1 MEGGGGAA
9 HAGWTGEEPVD
20 AEALEVLL
28 QAPSKAQV
36 NEVFLLAFR
45 ARHGQTDALVEK
57 AASKLGG
64 AASKEETV
72 RLLRAANQLIMRAV
86 YLSLDAEGVVGLLPS
101 DFHQALGGLIG
112 TIVAH
117 HASEWRE
124 LIIASQVS
132 EPRLLD
138 MNWRGGVKAASNH
151 ITTMSVPTCF
161 VGLQVQDS
169 PQRKDELPPVSN
181 ITFELNKEEL
191 ETMLGGL
198 TKLRDQLSGV
208 AQ

>member
-1 MEGGGGAA
+1 MGD
-9 HAGWTGEEPVD
+9 EPVD
-20 AEALEVLL
+20 GDALLL
-28 QAPSKAQV
+28 LCQAPSKAHV

-45 ARHGQTDALVEK
+45 ARHGLTEVLLEKTVE
-57 AASKLGG
+57 KLGG
-64 AASKEETV
+64 DDGDATMEDAG
-72 RLLRAANQLIMRAV
+72 RLLTAAKHLIMKAV
-86 YLSLDAEGVVGLLPS
+86 YLSLDAEGVLGLLPEG
-101 DFHQALGGLIG
+101 FHEALGGLIS

-117 HASEWRE
+117 HCAEWRE

-138 MNWRGGVKAASNH
+138 MNWRVDVKAASNH

-161 VGLQVQDS
+161 VGLQVQS
-169 PQRKDELPPVSN
+169 NPQRKDELPPISN
-181 ITFELNKEEL
+181 VTFELNKEEL